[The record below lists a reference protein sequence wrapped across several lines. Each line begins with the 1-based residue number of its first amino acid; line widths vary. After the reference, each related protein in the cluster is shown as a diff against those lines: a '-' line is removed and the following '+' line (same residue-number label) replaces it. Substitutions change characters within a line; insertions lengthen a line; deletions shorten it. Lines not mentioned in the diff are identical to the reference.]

1 MLEGTPVLVTGASGF
16 IGSHLTRQLVA
27 EGAQVHAVTSAVSAV
42 YPIRLVPLRNQI
54 TLHEANLNDRSAMD
68 SVVAKA
74 KPEII
79 WHLGAFT
86 HVGKSWNRVDECI
99 QTNIQ
104 GTVNLLEAL
113 ADTGYRRFV
122 YTGTSE
128 IYGDIDVPFRED
140 AQVRPI
146 SPYSVSKYAGERY
159 CRMFHQ
165 GHGWPIVML
174 RPFNA
179 FGPMQTPDRI
189 VPEIIVRALR
199 RQPLRMTQ
207 GRQTREF
214 NFASDLADG
223 FVKAGTVPD
232 LEGEI
237 INIGCGEEVSMRALA
252 ETILDL
258 MGNPIE
264 AEFGAL
270 PDRPTEI
277 WRMYCDNTKA
287 RTLLGWKPSH
297 TLREGLAKTI
307 EWYEAELSGDSS
319 FAT

>member
-1 MLEGTPVLVTGASGF
+1 
-16 IGSHLTRQLVA
+16 
-27 EGAQVHAVTSAVSAV
+27 
-42 YPIRLVPLRNQI
+42 
-54 TLHEANLNDRSAMD
+54 
-68 SVVAKA
+68 
-74 KPEII
+74 
-79 WHLGAFT
+79 
-86 HVGKSWNRVDECI
+86 
-99 QTNIQ
+99 
-104 GTVNLLEAL
+104 
-113 ADTGYRRFV
+113 
-122 YTGTSE
+122 
-128 IYGDIDVPFRED
+128 
-140 AQVRPI
+140 
-146 SPYSVSKYAGERY
+146 
-159 CRMFHQ
+159 MFHQ

-179 FGPMQTPDRI
+179 YGPTQTPDRVI
-189 VPEIIVRALR
+189 PEIIVRALR
-199 RQPLRMTQ
+199 RQPLKMTQ

-214 NFASDLADG
+214 NFAADLADG
-223 FVKAGTVPD
+223 FVKAGITPG

-237 INIGCGEEVSMRALA
+237 INIGCGEEVSMREMA
-252 ETILDL
+252 ETILDI

-307 EWYEAELSGDSS
+307 EWYQGELLGESS

>member
-1 MLEGTPVLVTGASGF
+1 MLNGTRVLVTGASGF
-16 IGSHLTRQLVA
+16 LGSHLTRQLTA
-27 EGAQVHAVTSAVSAV
+27 EGAEVHAVTSAVSSV
-42 YPIRLVPLRNQI
+42 YPIRLVPLRDKI

-68 SVVAKA
+68 ALVARA
-74 KPEII
+74 QPEII

-86 HVGKSWNRVDECI
+86 HVGKSWQRVDECV

-113 ADTGYRRFV
+113 AATGYRRFV
-122 YTGTSE
+122 YVGTSE
-128 IYGDIDVPFRED
+128 IYGAIEVPFRED
-140 AQVRPI
+140 AQVNPI

-165 GHGWPIVML
+165 GHGWPIVMV

-199 RQPLRMTQ
+199 RQPLRMTT
-207 GRQTREF
+207 GRQTREL
-214 NFASDLADG
+214 NYAADLVDG
-223 FVKAGTVPD
+223 FVKAGVVAD

-237 INIGCGEEVSMRALA
+237 LNIGCGEETSMRALA
-252 ETILDL
+252 ELILEL

-264 AEFGAL
+264 PEFGAL
-270 PDRPTEI
+270 EDRPTEI
-277 WRMYCDNTKA
+277 WRMYCDNSKA
-287 RTLLGWKPSH
+287 RSLLGWTPSH
-297 TLREGLAKTI
+297 TLREGLVKTI
-307 EWYEAELSGDSS
+307 AWYETELEGDSP